1 MYLVSKS
8 LFLVVL
14 GLMLG
19 LQNSAQ
25 AQSKGNIT
33 GRVVD
38 ESAKEP
44 LIGVNILLR
53 RQNDTSVQVGGTST
67 DFDGNFKFDQI
78 AADTYLLR
86 ISYVGYENVIVNNL
100 ILQADAS
107 YPLDTVRMKEASAL
121 FGDIVVEAMAVRV
134 EMVGDTVQ
142 YNASAFKVNPD
153 ATVEDLIKKM
163 PGITVE
169 NGVVK
174 AQGQDVKKV
183 TIDGKEFFGDDA
195 TTAVKNLPANIV
207 DKIQVYDRASD
218 QAALTGIS
226 DGQEVRAINIKTR
239 GGNLKGKFGRFYA
252 GYGTNNRYNA
262 GGNFNSFEGD
272 RRISILGMSNNIN
285 IQNFGG
291 EDLMGVLS
299 TQSGGGRGGGSWRGN
314 NNESF
319 STGQQNGISNTH
331 AFGINYNDKLG
342 KNKKLSIGA
351 SYFFNY
357 TLNKNLTTLNRN
369 FLSQADNG
377 LSQLYNETTNAT
389 NNNLSHRTTLR
400 LEYKPDTLNTF
411 IFNPRISWQGNK
423 STNNFVGL
431 SQFSDFSFLNS
442 TNTENTN
449 NGNAYNIAG
458 NATYSHRFAA
468 NARRNLT
475 IDLTGTYNNRLNDN
489 QQLAQNFYAENIDS
503 AIILNQLAKNANV
516 SANAAADINWSE
528 PIGKNSTLE
537 FSLNE
542 AFTQTIANKTT
553 NDFDSVAA
561 DYSRLDTNLSNNLN
575 SLYLT
580 HRPGVRYRF
589 GARESKVSA
598 MLGVL
603 YQYATLTGTQDF
615 PTNFDISRS
624 FHNLLPIA
632 MFRYQWSKTTSM
644 RLFYRTST
652 NSPNANQLQNVI
664 DNSNTLFLSAG
675 NPNLVQSY
683 SHFVFARFNWINPK
697 TANSLFANISVN
709 YTNNYIGN
717 STLVAQADT
726 LLASNVILYKGA
738 QLSQNV
744 NLNGYNNVN
753 ANLTYSMPI
762 TKIKCNLTF
771 STGAMLTQLPSLI
784 NNQLNKTN
792 NLNTNG
798 SIFLSS
804 NINENIDF
812 NIGYT
817 ASYNMARNQLRPEL
831 NTNFINHNTSLR
843 FNWLFGKGFVLS
855 TNLTHLAYTGL
866 ADGFNQNFLLLNGS
880 FGYKF
885 LKNKQAEVNIS
896 VFDALKQNQSIS
908 RTVSDI
914 YIQDQSTQVL
924 TRYFMLNFV
933 YNLRSTKQGGKPDG
947 DRPQGERPQG
957 DRPQGGGM
965 PPHGG
970 GGMPPR

>member
-8 LFLVVL
+8 LFLAVL

-33 GRVVD
+33 GYILD
-38 ESAKEP
+38 ETSKEP

-53 RQNDTSVQVGGTST
+53 RQNDTTAQVGGTST

-78 AADTYLLR
+78 PADTYLLR

-107 YPLDTVRMKEASAL
+107 YPLDTVRMKEASML

-134 EMVGDTVQ
+134 EMVGDTIQ

-195 TTAVKNLPANIV
+195 TTAVKNLPADIV

-252 GYGTNNRYNA
+252 GYGTDNRYNA

-291 EDLMGVLS
+291 EDLMGALS
-299 TQSGGGRGGGSWRGN
+299 TQGGGGRGRWRN
-314 NNESF
+314 PNETF

-342 KNKKLSIGA
+342 KNKKLSLTA
-351 SYFFNY
+351 SYFANY
-357 TLNKNLTTLNRN
+357 AINKNLTTLSRN

-377 LSQLYNETTNAT
+377 LNQLYDETTNST
-389 NNNLSHRTTLR
+389 NNNLSHRTNLR
-400 LEYKPDTLNTF
+400 LEYKPDSVNTF
-411 IFNPRISWQGNK
+411 IFNPRLSWQGNK

-442 TNTENTN
+442 TNTENEN
-449 NGNAYNIAG
+449 NGNAYNISG
-458 NATYSHRFAA
+458 NATYSHRFAKPK
-468 NARRNLT
+468 RNLT
-475 IDLTGTYNNRLNDN
+475 IDLTGNYNNRLNDN
-489 QQLAQNFYAENIDS
+489 QQLAENLYAENIDS

-516 SANAAADINWSE
+516 SANAAVDINWSE

-542 AFTQTIANKTT
+542 AFTQTIADKTT
-553 NDFDSVAA
+553 NNFDDATA

-589 GARESKVSA
+589 GARESKYML

-624 FHNLLPIA
+624 FHNVLPIA
-632 MFRYQWSKTTSM
+632 MFRYQWNKATNL

-675 NPNLVQSY
+675 NPNLEQSF
-683 SHFVFARFNWINPK
+683 SHFLSARFNWVNPK
-697 TANSLFANISVN
+697 TANSLFVNLSVN
-709 YTNNYIGN
+709 YTDNYIGS
-717 STLVAQADT
+717 STLIAQSDT
-726 LLASNVILYKGA
+726 VLASNVILYKGA

-753 ANLTYSMPI
+753 GNLTYSMPI
-762 TKIKCNLTF
+762 TKIKCNLTL

-804 NINENIDF
+804 NISENIDF
-812 NIGYT
+812 YVGYT
-817 ASYNMARNQLRPEL
+817 ASYNMARNQLLPEL
-831 NTNFINHNTSLR
+831 NTNFLNHNTSLR

-885 LKNKQAEVNIS
+885 LKNKQAEINIS
-896 VFDALKQNQSIS
+896 VFDALGQNQSIS

-933 YNLRSTKQGGKPDG
+933 YNLRSTKQGSKPNG

-957 DRPQGGGM
+957 ERPR
-965 PPHGG
+965 GG

>member
-1 MYLVSKS
+1 MFSVSRS
-8 LFLVVL
+8 LFLAL
-14 GLMLG
+14 FCFMLG
-19 LQNSAQ
+19 LQNNAQ

-33 GRVVD
+33 GHILD
-38 ESAKEP
+38 ETTKEP

-53 RQNDTSVQVGGTST
+53 RQNDTTAQIGGTST
-67 DFDGNFKFDQI
+67 DFDGNFKFDQVP
-78 AADTYLLR
+78 ADTYLLR
-86 ISYVGYENVIVNNL
+86 ITYVGYENVIVNNL
-100 ILQADAS
+100 ILPAAAS
-107 YPLDTVRMKEASAL
+107 YPLDTVRMKEASAI
-121 FGDIVVEAMAVRV
+121 FGDIIVEAMAVRV

-195 TTAVKNLPANIV
+195 MAALKNLPADIV

-218 QAALTGIS
+218 QSALTGIS
-226 DGQEVRAINIKTR
+226 DGREVRAINIKTR

-252 GYGTNNRYNA
+252 GYGTDNRYNA

-299 TQSGGGRGGGSWRGN
+299 TQSGGGRGGGWRPN
-314 NNESF
+314 PNESF
-319 STGQQNGISNTH
+319 STGQQNGITNTH

-342 KNKKLSIGA
+342 KNKKLSLTA

-357 TLNKNLTTLNRN
+357 TLNENLTTLNRN
-369 FLSQADNG
+369 FLSQSDNG
-377 LSQLYNETTNAT
+377 LNQLYDETTNST
-389 NNNLSHRTTLR
+389 NNNFSHRTNLR
-400 LEYKPDTLNTF
+400 LEYKPDTVNTF
-411 IFNPRISWQGNK
+411 IFNPRLSWQGNK

-449 NGNAYNIAG
+449 NGNAYNVAG
-458 NATYSHRFAA
+458 NATYSHRFAKPK
-468 NARRNLT
+468 RNLT
-475 IDLTGTYNNRLNDN
+475 IDLTGNYTNRLNDN
-489 QQLAQNFYAENIDS
+489 QQLAENLYAENIDS

-528 PIGKNSTLE
+528 PVGKNSTLE

-542 AFTQTIANKTT
+542 AFIQTIADKTT
-553 NDFDSVAA
+553 NNFDDATA

-575 SLYLT
+575 SLYFT
-580 HRPGVRYRF
+580 HRPGFRYRY

-624 FHNLLPIA
+624 FHNLLPVA
-632 MFRYQWSKTTSM
+632 MFRYQWNKATNL
-644 RLFYRTST
+644 RLFYRTFT

-675 NPNLVQSY
+675 NPNLEQSF
-683 SHFVFARFNWINPK
+683 SHFLSARFNWVNPK
-697 TANSLFANISVN
+697 NASSLFVNLSVN
-709 YTNNYIGN
+709 YTDNYIGN

-726 LLASNVILYKGA
+726 VLASNVILYKGA

-744 NLNGYNNVN
+744 NLNGYNNINGNV
-753 ANLTYSMPI
+753 TYSMPI
-762 TKIKCNLTF
+762 TKIKCNLTL

-784 NNQLNKTN
+784 NNELNKTN

-804 NINENIDF
+804 NISENIDF
-812 NIGYT
+812 YVGYT
-817 ASYNMARNQLRPEL
+817 ANYNMARNKLRPEL

-866 ADGFNQNFLLLNGS
+866 ADGFNQNFVLLNGS

-896 VFDALKQNQSIS
+896 VFDALGQNQSIN

-933 YNLRSTKQGGKPDG
+933 YNLRSTKQGGKPNG
-947 DRPQGERPQG
+947 DQPRGDRPQG
-957 DRPQGGGM
+957 DRPT